1 MQSGE
6 KMRILSNNFYP
17 FILSI
22 LLSNCSV
29 PSAPSFSSNPRIDL
43 TRGIF
48 ENKIRKGMSQAEIL
62 ETLGAP
68 NILTKNSLDEEVW
81 TYEKARSQKNET
93 ERDNY
98 GQPTL
103 TKGFFGFLFGRKSA
117 HVLSTASQE
126 MKSFTIII
134 TFNENKKV
142 RDFAYQIL
150 K

>member
-1 MQSGE
+1 
-6 KMRILSNNFYP
+6 MRILSNNFYP

-29 PSAPSFSSNPRIDL
+29 PPAPSFPSNPAKDL
-43 TRGIF
+43 TQGIF
-48 ENKIRKGMSQAEIL
+48 ENQIRKGMSQAEIL

-81 TYEKARSQKNET
+81 TYDKEESQKNET
-93 ERDNY
+93 ERVNY
-98 GQPTL
+98 GQRTL
-103 TKGFFGFLFGRKSA
+103 TKGFFTFLFGGKSSY
-117 HVLSTASQE
+117 VLSTTTNE
-126 MKSFTIII
+126 TKSLTIII

-142 RDFAYQIL
+142 RDFGYQIL

>member
-1 MQSGE
+1 
-6 KMRILSNNFYP
+6 MRILSNNFYP

-29 PSAPSFSSNPRIDL
+29 PSAPSFSSNPRKDL

-68 NILTKNSLDEEVW
+68 NILTKTLW
-81 TYEKARSQKNET
+81 MRKCGPMKKQGAKKNET

-134 TFNENKKV
+134 TFNENKK
-142 RDFAYQIL
+142 
-150 K
+150 

>member
-29 PSAPSFSSNPRIDL
+29 PSAPSFSSNPRKDL

-48 ENKIRKGMSQAEIL
+48 ENEIRKGMSQAEIL

-68 NILTKNSLDEEVW
+68 NILTKNSKESAKKPIGTVICGIHKGTLNSL
-81 TYEKARSQKNET
+81 TET
-93 ERDNY
+93 TPKIYDKLISLH
-98 GQPTL
+98 P
-103 TKGFFGFLFGRKSA
+103 
-117 HVLSTASQE
+117 
-126 MKSFTIII
+126 
-134 TFNENKKV
+134 
-142 RDFAYQIL
+142 
-150 K
+150 